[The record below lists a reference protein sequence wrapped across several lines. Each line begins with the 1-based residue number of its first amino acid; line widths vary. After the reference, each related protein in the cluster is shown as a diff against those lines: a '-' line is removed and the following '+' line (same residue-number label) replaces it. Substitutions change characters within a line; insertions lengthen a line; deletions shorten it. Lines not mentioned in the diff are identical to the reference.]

1 MVKDI
6 AFTAYRVTDMA
17 RARAFYEERLG
28 LQMESHWEDKWVE
41 YAVGGAT
48 FAIQNQMG
56 APSAH
61 GGVVAFEVD
70 DFAHTFKA
78 LQAAGVP
85 VSVPPYESPVCHLAV
100 VNDPDGNPVCIHQRK
115 VPAAPPVAP

>member
-6 AFTAYRVTDMA
+6 AFTAYHVTDMA
-17 RARAFYEERLG
+17 RARAFYEDRLG
-28 LQMESHWEDKWVE
+28 LRLESRWEDKWVE
-41 YAVGGAT
+41 YAVGQGT

-70 DFAHTFKA
+70 DFSRTFGD

-85 VSVPPYESPVCHLAV
+85 VSVPAYESPVCWLAV
-100 VNDPDGNPVCIHQRK
+100 VQDPDGNPVCIHQRK
-115 VPAAPPVAP
+115 TPAATPAP